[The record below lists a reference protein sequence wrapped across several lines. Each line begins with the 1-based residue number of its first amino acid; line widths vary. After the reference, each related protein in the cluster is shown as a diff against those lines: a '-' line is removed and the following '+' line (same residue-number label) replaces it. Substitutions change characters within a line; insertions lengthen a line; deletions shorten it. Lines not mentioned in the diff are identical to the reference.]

1 MRVLTRKPITT
12 FLVLIAF
19 IAALP
24 AVIANAASTDGEEIE
39 PPDLPDW
46 SFSGPFG
53 RYDQAALRRGLQVY
67 VEGCWD
73 CHSLR
78 HVAYRSLSAL
88 GIGYGPED
96 IKAFAADFDVVDGPD
111 ETGEMYERPAR
122 PSDRFAAPYPNKE
135 AARAENKGMYPP
147 DLSLITKARKDGANY
162 LYSMLIG
169 YTDPPAG
176 VEPVPGMYYNK
187 YVPGHFTGMNAPLL
201 DNLVE
206 YDDGTE
212 ATVEQMSQDV
222 TEFLSW
228 AADPH
233 MNERKSLGLRVVIFL
248 VLLTIMFIALKK
260 EVWSHL
266 YTPPEGHPES
276 GDASGKPAREAK

>member
-1 MRVLTRKPITT
+1 MREVIATFVL
-12 FLVLIAF
+12 LLLGGA
-19 IAALP
+19 AALP
-24 AVIANAASTDGEEIE
+24 AVAPDAAHAAGDAAE
-39 PPDLPDW
+39 PLPQPDW

-67 VEGCWD
+67 IEGCWD

-96 IKAFAADFDVVDGPD
+96 IKALAAEFEVEDGPD
-111 ETGEMYERPAR
+111 ESGEMFMRPAR
-122 PSDRFAAPYPNKE
+122 PSDRFADPYPNKE
-135 AARAENKGMYPP
+135 AARLENDGMYPP
-147 DLSLITKARKDGANY
+147 DLSLITKARKDGADY
-162 LYSMLIG
+162 LYAMLVG

-176 VEPVPGMYYNK
+176 EEPVAGMYYNK
-187 YVPGHFTGMNAPLL
+187 YVPGRYSGMKAPLL

-212 ATVEQMSQDV
+212 ATVEQMSKDV
-222 TEFLSW
+222 TEFLAW

-233 MNERKSLGLRVVIFL
+233 MNERKSLGIRVVIFL
-248 VLLTIMFIALKK
+248 VLLTIMFIALKR

-266 YTPPEGHPES
+266 YTPPEPDDETRE
-276 GDASGKPAREAK
+276 AAREPRP

>member
-1 MRVLTRKPITT
+1 MEK
-12 FLVLIAF
+12 FLMVAGF
-19 IAALP
+19 IAVLP
-24 AVIANAASTDGEEIE
+24 MLGAGAAYGDSGTVESVPE
-39 PPDLPDW
+39 PDW

-67 VEGCWD
+67 IEGCWD

-88 GIGYGPED
+88 GVGYGPED
-96 IKAFAADFDVVDGPD
+96 IKALAAEFEVEDGPNA
-111 ETGEMYERPAR
+111 EGEMYLRPAR
-122 PSDRFAAPYPNKE
+122 PSDRFAPPYPNTQ
-135 AARAENKGMYPP
+135 AARLANNGMYPP
-147 DLSLITKARKDGANY
+147 DLSLITKARKDGPDY
-162 LYSMLIG
+162 LYALLVG

-176 VEPVPGMYYNK
+176 EVPAPGMYYNRHA
-187 YVPGHFTGMNAPLL
+187 PGHYTGMKAPLL

-212 ATVEQMSQDV
+212 AKVEQMSKDV
-222 TEFLSW
+222 TEFLAW

-233 MNERKSLGLRVVIFL
+233 MNERKSLGIRVVIFL

-260 EVWSHL
+260 EVWAHL
-266 YTPPEGHPES
+266 YTPPQRNKDDGEIVNEP
-276 GDASGKPAREAK
+276 K